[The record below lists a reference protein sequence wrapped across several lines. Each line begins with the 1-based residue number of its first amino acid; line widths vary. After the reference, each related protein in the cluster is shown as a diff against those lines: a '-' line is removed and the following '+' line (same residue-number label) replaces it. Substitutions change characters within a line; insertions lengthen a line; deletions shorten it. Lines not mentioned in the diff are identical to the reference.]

1 MNDWNYVQEVAAR
14 MRLDLTEVISLEVL
28 IMTLLYLKIKIATL
42 EFEIAMLDAKM
53 LQQNSD
59 GLKSNKVE
67 LETRLFVIQLYHSQV
82 VNDIA
87 EDLKEVFDKS
97 GPVKLA
103 ADFHSLRKSALIAK
117 AGKEPACAGIAGSKF
132 AES

>member
-1 MNDWNYVQEVAAR
+1 MTSLYFK
-14 MRLDLTEVISLEVL
+14 MR
-28 IMTLLYLKIKIATL
+28 IATL

-87 EDLKEVFDKS
+87 EDLKAVFDKS
-97 GPVKLA
+97 GPAKLA
-103 ADFHSLRKSALIAK
+103 ADFLSLRKSELIAK
-117 AGKEPACAGIAGSKF
+117 AGKEPENKSIQDLLIVISLELNLLRGSF
-132 AES
+132 GNSS